1 MIGSLGTS
9 GGLPP
14 LEQQAL
20 AQKASIPELIRALQD
35 GTIDSYIGQPILQ
48 AKNKATTE
56 AKALA
61 MGRQKPPTVGEQ
73 NMATAEQLAQE
84 PEIPE
89 IPTPEGAADVQQGQ
103 DITALRSNLPGSYAG
118 GGIIAFANQGEVELP
133 EGGNYPEEEEEEELA
148 TPYDLEAE
156 KRTLAKQQPGLTTK
170 GLMDW
175 ATTPLGG
182 ARTKAPT
189 EDYYKTTTPPPN
201 RAVITPEA
209 GSPGILQ
216 GIKDWAGGLA
226 TPSQF
231 IQDFKQQFGGSVPE
245 AKGDA
250 QPPAATT
257 TQSALA
263 NNSKISRGPTGGAGR
278 AAPVIQ
284 AQPESA
290 LQQEV
295 PPPSATQGTG
305 IDALKDVQDK
315 ADTTREDLKKLILGS
330 DDSDNKLNQRALLAM
345 MEGGFKT
352 AAGTSPYAITNIGA
366 GGAEGV
372 KSFAEGL
379 AQIDADK
386 RNKINQ
392 LVTQG
397 LKGEELDMELK
408 KLGITKDYY
417 DMHKASLD
425 AEAEKS
431 RQMAR
436 YYGAEADMYPSVAGA
451 KIQKALSGGAG
462 PGTKPMKIPMAQ
474 RENILAQYADYDAN
488 PLSSPAITS
497 ITDPVQKKGYIDGI
511 NRGDPA
517 VLQAVKNYN
526 QQHLR
531 KHIAD
536 LRSDWE

>member
-20 AQKASIPELIRALQD
+20 AQKASIPELIQALQD

-118 GGIIAFANQGEVELP
+118 GGIIAFANQGLVE
-133 EGGNYPEEEEEEELA
+133 GAELDPSASSGVVPGA
-148 TPYDLEAE
+148 TDTSAPFDLDA
-156 KRTLAKQQPGLTTK
+156 LTGK
-170 GLMDW
+170 
-175 ATTPLGG
+175 
-182 ARTKAPT
+182 
-189 EDYYKTTTPPPN
+189 
-201 RAVITPEA
+201 V
-209 GSPGILQ
+209 
-216 GIKDWAGGLA
+216 KDWWDEKSKTAEEASAKDTWRNPPA
-226 TPSQF
+226 T
-231 IQDFKQQFGGSVPE
+231 
-245 AKGDA
+245 
-250 QPPAATT
+250 QPPATTT
-257 TQSALA
+257 TQMAEGDARLQDTSDLASALA

-330 DDSDNKLNQRALLAM
+330 DDSDNKLKQRALLAM